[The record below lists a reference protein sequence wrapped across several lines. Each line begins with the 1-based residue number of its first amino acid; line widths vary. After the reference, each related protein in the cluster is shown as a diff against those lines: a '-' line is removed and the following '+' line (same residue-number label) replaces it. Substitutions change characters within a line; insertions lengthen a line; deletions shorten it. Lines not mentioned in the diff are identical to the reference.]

1 MFVTQ
6 FIVGYFHGTQ
16 KMNEIGL
23 LGSMDKLQI
32 ASTASPSDIE
42 YRSDDGD
49 GDGDSID
56 DDDLYDIAEE
66 DKNGKSNY
74 AVKIA
79 NGRDTVKDLI
89 PTGVVVNINKSVMR
103 FSTLTMGDCGHEW
116 NFWPTKIS
124 VAHDIDTFKD
134 TVIFP
139 IDRDIYVF
147 YIANGNISYVQAI
160 EWEIPTV
167 TDVFVPNNVNS
178 FGAALFCLLNDEIYC
193 FSRTEQNSC
202 YK

>member
-1 MFVTQ
+1 MTQ

-16 KMNEIGL
+16 KTNEIGV

-49 GDGDSID
+49 GDID

-66 DKNGKSNY
+66 DNNEKNDF
-74 AVKIA
+74 AVKIGNA
-79 NGRDTVKDLI
+79 RDTAKGLI
-89 PTGVVVNINKSVMR
+89 PTGVVVNIDKSVMR
-103 FSTLTMGDCGHEW
+103 FSTLAIGGCGHEW
-116 NFWPTKIS
+116 NCWPNKIS
-124 VAHDIDTFKD
+124 VAHDIDTYKE
-134 TVIFP
+134 TVVFP